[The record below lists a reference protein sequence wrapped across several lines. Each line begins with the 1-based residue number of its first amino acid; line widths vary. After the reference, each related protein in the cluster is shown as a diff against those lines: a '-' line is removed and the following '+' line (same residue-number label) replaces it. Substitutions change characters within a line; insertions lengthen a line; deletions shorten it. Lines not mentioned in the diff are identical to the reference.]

1 MESCGE
7 EAFMKT
13 GMVLLAAP
21 VASADAKLLLSV
33 ATKSNQRTP
42 RGGLLNVESGR
53 QPPLDSPAAKVSC
66 VKELLSTT

>member
-1 MESCGE
+1 
-7 EAFMKT
+7 MKA

-33 ATKSNQRTP
+33 ATESNHRTQR
-42 RGGLLNVESGR
+42 GLPNVESGR